1 MPEFIPGRELSRS
14 FFTDVVKPILDDRF
28 PSLRYAAALLG
39 TGSEVLGYDTEM
51 SADHEWGPRVD
62 LFVREDE
69 PPDVRMR
76 VGAAL
81 RDSLPA
87 TFRGYSTH
95 FGPPDPKNGGVRG
108 PVHVTAGPIS
118 HKIKINT
125 PREFFRSYL
134 GVDVAQPLEPADWL
148 TLPAQKLRTITSGP
162 VFHDQVGLEARR
174 QEFEYYPN
182 DIWLYLLASGWTRIG
197 QEEHLMGR
205 AGIVGDETGSAI
217 IASRLVRDLM
227 RLCFLMERVY
237 APYAKWFGTAFQE
250 LDCAAAL
257 DPHLRAA
264 LLADTWLA
272 RERAL
277 LPAYET
283 IASLHNAL
291 GITSPLPTTARRFF
305 GRPFHV
311 IALHGFAD
319 AIVAEIR
326 DVSVRRL
333 CERPLV
339 GGLDQFSDSTDLI
352 DNPEFRDVLKQL
364 FA

>member
-1 MPEFIPGRELSRS
+1 
-14 FFTDVVKPILDDRF
+14 
-28 PSLRYAAALLG
+28 
-39 TGSEVLGYDTEM
+39 
-51 SADHEWGPRVD
+51 
-62 LFVREDE
+62 
-69 PPDVRMR
+69 
-76 VGAAL
+76 
-81 RDSLPA
+81 
-87 TFRGYSTH
+87 
-95 FGPPDPKNGGVRG
+95 
-108 PVHVTAGPIS
+108 
-118 HKIKINT
+118 
-125 PREFFRSYL
+125 
-134 GVDVAQPLEPADWL
+134 
-148 TLPAQKLRTITSGP
+148 
-162 VFHDQVGLEARR
+162 
-174 QEFEYYPN
+174 
-182 DIWLYLLASGWTRIG
+182 
-197 QEEHLMGR
+197 MGR

-250 LDCAAAL
+250 LDCAAPLAS
-257 DPHLRAA
+257 HLRAA
-264 LLADTWLA
+264 LLADTWPA

-277 LPAYET
+277 VPAYEI